1 MKWVF
6 KGFLKYHLFPCVTRR
21 LVSLWFISLFKGME
35 FLLVCNDQKCMRWCQ
50 RLSLVQIPFDCCVSA
65 SLLSINIACLP
76 QQKQVFFFFFFSPCF
91 GSDRRRKHKHS
102 RHKQKFHLF
111 PFCVEKETGLTG
123 GEARTRDGANENL
136 GNGGDTGNTLWVMW
150 LARRALLCFAGRPC
164 IKPAVIFFNTR
175 LLRLTA
181 TVTGKQLDRRG
192 GKRTPM
198 NEVVSMAYLMEGDSC
213 SSTSP
218 LTTN

>member
-1 MKWVF
+1 MYA
-6 KGFLKYHLFPCVTRR
+6 L
-21 LVSLWFISLFKGME
+21 M
-35 FLLVCNDQKCMRWCQ
+35 
-50 RLSLVQIPFDCCVSA
+50 SA
-65 SLLSINIACLP
+65 SELSSDPIWLLRFGESAQHQYCMSAPAEAGL
-76 QQKQVFFFFFFSPCF
+76 FFFFFSPCF